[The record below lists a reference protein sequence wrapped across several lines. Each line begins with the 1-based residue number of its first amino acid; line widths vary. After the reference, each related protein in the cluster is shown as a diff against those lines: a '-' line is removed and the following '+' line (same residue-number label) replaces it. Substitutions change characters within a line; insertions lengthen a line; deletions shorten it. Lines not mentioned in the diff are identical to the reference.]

1 MKFRD
6 IDEDVI
12 AHVKNCEYCQN
23 LVHQSFDNCCIP
35 VGGKEFVE
43 LTYEVDKFFSHTVGC
58 RTCSEILNLLQLISF
73 VVHNL
78 IMKQRKLSDLP
89 KKRGMFLQRKQINSW
104 INSVRK
110 G

>member
-58 RTCSEILNLLQLISF
+58 RTCSEILNEMSKKVTNHLHQLEASG
-73 VVHNL
+73 
-78 IMKQRKLSDLP
+78 R
-89 KKRGMFLQRKQINSW
+89 
-104 INSVRK
+104 
-110 G
+110 